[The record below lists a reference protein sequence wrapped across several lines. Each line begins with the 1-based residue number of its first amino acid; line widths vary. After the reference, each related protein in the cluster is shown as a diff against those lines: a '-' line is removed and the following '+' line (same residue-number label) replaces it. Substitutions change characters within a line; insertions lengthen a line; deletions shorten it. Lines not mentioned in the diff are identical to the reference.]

1 MEVDDGNHVSP
12 IFAYNAL
19 AALLIYLLNSRIPVY
34 VLNAL
39 YLAPITLW
47 TYFNYGRPN
56 APPKS
61 LQNPN
66 QRPKASSTYLSP
78 KSSETLMN

>member
-12 IFAYNAL
+12 IFAYNVL
-19 AALLIYLLNSRIPVY
+19 ADLLIYLLNSRIPVY

-47 TYFNYGRPN
+47 TYLNYGRPN
-56 APPKS
+56 APPK
-61 LQNPN
+61 
-66 QRPKASSTYLSP
+66 P
-78 KSSETLMN
+78 KSTPRGIHLQYVSFTKQLRKPTP